1 MVFCGLF
8 IPIMSSVCCFPI
20 VCYCLNNYFVRFVAG
35 AAYSVIFY
43 DVLTPYCFEFNQ
55 CTMDNFIL
63 LCIYRKCIPWC
74 RRVCRHCGGFR
85 VISVYF
91 PALFRV
97 FGRDQHVGISGVL
110 FAVHCNISV
119 RLGIRTNRS
128 HGAHQSAHTKQVSEN
143 WTERNAVRC
152 CTDLN
157 YIFSY
162 NLFLNWLLSWQQ
174 STEIL
179 KAVN

>member
-143 WTERNAVRC
+143 
-152 CTDLN
+152 
-157 YIFSY
+157 
-162 NLFLNWLLSWQQ
+162 
-174 STEIL
+174 
-179 KAVN
+179 